1 MGKDFEDK
9 WTTPKHIK
17 IEREGE
23 PRGLRRGPT
32 KKKHRRKG
40 KKARMDEIISAQKR
54 VKQYY
59 DWMIEERTRQTGWG
73 DRDLYKKWHAEAVRK
88 LRNLLKLALRDDIIT
103 EKGARY
109 VQEGICDL

>member
-1 MGKDFEDK
+1 MGGDPNDK

-23 PRGLRRGPT
+23 PRGLRRGT
-32 KKKHRRKG
+32 LKKKHRRKG

-59 DWMIEERTRQTGWG
+59 DWVMRERTRATGWG
-73 DRDLYKKWHAEAVRK
+73 DRDIYRKWHAEAVRK
-88 LRNLLKLALRDDIIT
+88 LRNLLKLALQDDIIN
-103 EKGARY
+103 EKGAKH
-109 VQEGICDL
+109 VQAGICEL